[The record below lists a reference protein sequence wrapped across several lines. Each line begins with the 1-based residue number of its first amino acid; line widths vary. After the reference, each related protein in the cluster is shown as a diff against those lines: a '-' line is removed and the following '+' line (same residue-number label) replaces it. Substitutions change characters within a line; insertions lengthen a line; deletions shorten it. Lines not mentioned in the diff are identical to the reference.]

1 MNEIFKIRPNG
12 FEDMKKQLIIK
23 SVPTLLLSMTF
34 GIAIVFF
41 NSKEKED
48 VLDVLPFMIPICLF
62 ALGYG
67 LYKGLKRQ
75 KMLFE
80 SYKLIFSE
88 NNVVREQVNTP
99 IINIQFSDIQS
110 ITKDKKGGYVIKGK
124 SAVET
129 ILIPAQ
135 IDNYENL
142 EILCNQIKPIEEFQ
156 QPKFDEKYRIP
167 FVLLTLCC
175 MAIVYVSDNKILVGV
190 SALIVSGMLI
200 SSFIKIRKNKNI
212 DNKTKRSSYYSLLV
226 LVSVLIVTIMKI
238 ISK

>member
-1 MNEIFKIRPNG
+1 
-12 FEDMKKQLIIK
+12 
-23 SVPTLLLSMTF
+23 MTF

-41 NSKEKED
+41 NSKEED
-48 VLDVLPFMIPICLF
+48 ILDVLPFMIPICLF

-67 LYKGLKRQ
+67 LYIGLKRQ

-88 NNVVREQVNTP
+88 NTVVREQVNTP
-99 IINIQFSDIQS
+99 IINIQFDDIQS
-110 ITKDKKGGYVIKGK
+110 ITKGRKGGYTIKGK
-124 SAVET
+124 NAVET

-175 MAIVYVSDNKILVGV
+175 MAAVYISDNKILVGI
-190 SALIVSGMLI
+190 SGLMVSGILI
-200 SSFIKIRKNKNI
+200 RSFIQIRKNKNI

-226 LVSVLIVTIMKI
+226 LVSVLVVTIMKI
-238 ISK
+238 TSK